1 MPTLASPS
9 AISRARSLAAAARRR
24 EAGEQRRVV
33 GIEAEADDVHRGVGE
48 GHRDL
53 DAGEVGQ
60 AGAARGGARARW
72 PPISSWSVSAQSSTP
87 FALARAASASG
98 SSVPSETVEWQ
109 CRSAFERGPQLQARR
124 PGRRRH
130 ARSSIDLQGVV
141 VDRAAKS
148 LTAVGTTRVELQ
160 LKGADLAAFL
170 GRWLGEPRVTL
181 APPDRIAI
189 VGTPRLGGIA
199 LGGAGAAELQGRL
212 VGQGSELFLTIER
225 IRLGRG
231 EAPPLARAILE
242 RAINPIFDVADAPLP
257 TRLDAVEVGADDTI
271 RIAASGSRLPQAAP

>member
-1 MPTLASPS
+1 VSVPAVLARLF
-9 AISRARSLAAAARRR
+9 AAAVVLAAAACSTYLDARAEAALR
-24 EAGEQRRVV
+24 EALLRVV
-33 GIEAEADDVHRGVGE
+33 GPAESYDVRVSGASLDGSRFERVRFVG
-48 GHRDL
+48 R
-53 DAGEVGQ
+53 
-60 AGAARGGARARW
+60 RIARADAPVLDR
-72 PPISSWSVSAQSSTP
+72 
-87 FALARAASASG
+87 L
-98 SSVPSETVEWQ
+98 E
-109 CRSAFERGPQLQARR
+109 L
-124 PGRRRH
+124 
-130 ARSSIDLQGVV
+130 DLQGVV

-160 LKGADLAAFL
+160 LKGTDLAAFL

-257 TRLDAVEVGADDTI
+257 TRLDAVEVGADDTV